1 MIQDNEESA
10 GITMKNYRTLIRYI
24 VENTGLQIA
33 LIPHVVW
40 DRNDDR
46 KPIHEL
52 YEQFK
57 DTGRILELPDGT
69 CEELKGYIARCRM
82 FIGART
88 HATIAAYSS
97 LVPTLVVGYSVKA
110 RGIAR
115 DLFGTEK
122 NYVLPVQLLRKEE
135 DLTEAFRWL
144 AAKEEAIRSQLA
156 AKMPAYKEAAMQTG
170 KEVDHLWEE
179 CSQQQR
185 I

>member
-10 GITMKNYRTLIRYI
+10 GITMKNYRALIRYI

-156 AKMPAYKEAAMQTG
+156 AKM
-170 KEVDHLWEE
+170 
-179 CSQQQR
+179 QR